1 MDGWMVSGRVSG
13 DKTDWSLKIKN
24 ADNGRVKVISKLDE
38 EGLKARGRTSFS
50 STSTLHLTRAPG

>member
-1 MDGWMVSGRVSG
+1 MSG
-13 DKTDWSLKIKN
+13 DKTDWSLKIKNKN